1 VRIAPAMLAAAIAIS
16 AMSLVSLPPAPT
28 RAASGSCTD
37 WSSTTEPPP
46 DIRVYRVSEGMVE
59 TVDFKTY
66 VIRVASSEWNV
77 KQKALRKAGAQA
89 VKQFAW
95 FHVLHYRGGTFEDQC
110 YDVKDTTADQ
120 IYSAKPLDQ
129 IPSRVKKAVNSTWSW
144 VLYRDGK
151 LIMTG
156 YRRGKDVDC
165 AENAGYRLYVRSA
178 RKCAKQGWYAGRIL
192 KIYYTAELVK

>member
-1 VRIAPAMLAAAIAIS
+1 VRIAPAMLAAAIALS
-16 AMSLVSLPPAPT
+16 AVSLVSLPPTPAF
-28 RAASGSCTD
+28 AASGTCTD
-37 WSSTTEPPP
+37 WPSTTQPPP
-46 DIRVYRVSEGMVE
+46 TIRVYRVSEGVVE

-66 VIRVASSEWNV
+66 VIRVASREWNV

-95 FHVLHYRGGTFEDQC
+95 FHVLHYRGGMYEDEC

-120 IYSAKPLDQ
+120 LYAGKPLDQ
-129 IPSRVKKAVNSTWSW
+129 IPSSIKKAVNSTWSW

-156 YRRGKDVDC
+156 YRRGPLVDC

-178 RKCAKQGWYAGRIL
+178 RQCAKQGWYAGQIL
-192 KIYYTAELVK
+192 KTYFTADLVK